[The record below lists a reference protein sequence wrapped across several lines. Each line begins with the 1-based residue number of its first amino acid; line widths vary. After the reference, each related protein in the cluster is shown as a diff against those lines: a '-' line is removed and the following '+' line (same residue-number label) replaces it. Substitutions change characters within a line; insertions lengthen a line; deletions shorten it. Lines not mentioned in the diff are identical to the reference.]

1 MDTEGGKMKDLLV
14 DALEC
19 LEERDIKMFKSKLR
33 DVAVPRGKKI
43 PRGRLENADRLDL
56 VELLVE
62 FYEEKAATLM
72 ITILEDMGCKK
83 NASNLSKELK
93 DQIQGYKKKYA
104 KYVKEE
110 CKNIEERNSL
120 CGESM
125 PLNSCYA
132 ELLIIKK
139 HQPQKQKERELLAT
153 GRMHLEIL
161 RTNSRHLSTNLE
173 DLFDPDESG
182 IPKTVVLQG
191 PAGIGKSTTVQ
202 KIMLDWADGQLYPDS
217 FDYVFCI
224 RCRELN
230 FTEKAISLTE
240 LIVEQC
246 QDRDAPVEEI
256 LAYPEKLLFI
266 IDGFDELSHFLESEG
281 NLCEKPNLKVPLE
294 SILNSLLRKILLPES
309 FLLITTRPGALE
321 RLQGCLKCPRF
332 TEIVGFSEKGRREFF
347 SKFFE
352 EEKKANIALSFI
364 ENTVAV
370 STICFI
376 PMVCWIIC
384 SVIKIKLETE
394 DEIAGTLDTTTKV
407 FLQFSHI
414 LLKHDNPRWRTSPQN
429 EFRKLCSLARAG
441 IMQQK
446 ILFEEQDLKE
456 HCLDVSALKDLFL
469 EKRAFRTGLGR
480 RSLYSFFHLCFQ
492 EFFAAMWYILPA
504 ESTKEVDHIMGD
516 LHRVLVEWEK
526 PNNQHFALTV
536 CFMFGLTNEKTHI
549 LFEQTLQCKTS
560 DLVKPL
566 LLQKAEEVAAKE
578 VDHQHYFL
586 LHFFHCLF
594 ESQEPEFAKRV
605 MHHFQIIDLS
615 FNTLSVLDCKVL
627 SFCLQNSTIED
638 HSLILNTCRLK
649 SHHIKAL
656 APGIKNCTTLKF
668 GDNKLGDSGVNVL
681 CTILKQLGCNLANL
695 NLARN
700 YLTDACSQ
708 ELCAVLKTSHRL
720 YSLDLQDNSF
730 RENSVSF
737 IQDLMKNCTTLT
749 ILCLF
754 SNSFNV
760 RGQRCL
766 DLQAKKINESQ
777 RDFLLWM

>member
-14 DALEC
+14 DALER
-19 LEERDIKMFKSKLR
+19 LEERDIKLFKSKLR
-33 DVAVPRGKKI
+33 DVAAPQGKKI
-43 PRGRLENADRLDL
+43 PRGRLENADQLDL

-72 ITILEDMGCKK
+72 ITILEGM
-83 NASNLSKELK
+83 
-93 DQIQGYKKKYA
+93 GYKKKYA

-139 HQPQKQKERELLAT
+139 HQPQKQKEHELLAT

-161 RTNSRHLSTNLE
+161 RTNSHHLSTDIE
-173 DLFDPDESG
+173 DLFEPDESG

-202 KIMLDWADGQLYPDS
+202 KIMLDWADGQLYPDR

-224 RCRELN
+224 HCRELN
-230 FTEKAISLTE
+230 FAEKASSLAE

-256 LAYPEKLLFI
+256 LAHPEKLLFI
-266 IDGFDELSHFLESEG
+266 VDGFDELSHFLESEG

-321 RLQGCLKCPRF
+321 RLQQCLKCPRV

-347 SKFFE
+347 FKFFE
-352 EEKKANIALSFI
+352 EEKKANIALRFT

-384 SVIKIKLETE
+384 SVIKIELETE

-441 IMQQK
+441 ILQQK

-504 ESTKEVDHIMGD
+504 ESTEEMDHIMGD
-516 LHRVLVEWEK
+516 LQKVLVEWEK
-526 PNNQHFALTV
+526 PNNQHFALT
-536 CFMFGLTNEKTHI
+536 
-549 LFEQTLQCKTS
+549 
-560 DLVKPL
+560 
-566 LLQKAEEVAAKE
+566 
-578 VDHQHYFL
+578 
-586 LHFFHCLF
+586 
-594 ESQEPEFAKRV
+594 RV

-627 SFCLQNSTIED
+627 AFCLQHSTIED

-656 APGIKNCTTLKF
+656 APGIKNCTTL
-668 GDNKLGDSGVNVL
+668 DEVGVESIICNNLFLTHTNMNLYVCVLILLSKEVEQTCNVVSNFL
-681 CTILKQLGCNLANL
+681 FASLAC
-695 NLARN
+695 N
-700 YLTDACSQ
+700 YLTDACAQ

-720 YSLDLQDNSF
+720 YTLDLQNNSF
-730 RENSVSF
+730 TKNSVSF

-749 ILCLF
+749 IVC
-754 SNSFNV
+754 SKHS
-760 RGQRCL
+760 
-766 DLQAKKINESQ
+766 
-777 RDFLLWM
+777 